1 MIVIKIMSSDL
12 VQILAFPEDAAAY
25 LFNASN
31 LSPAALRVS
40 VFLAK

>member
-1 MIVIKIMSSDL
+1 MIVIMIVSSDL
-12 VQILAFPEDAAAY
+12 VQFLTFLEEAAAY

-40 VFLAK
+40 SFLAK